1 MFFLDLKYDFEHI
14 TAVMVNISEVIL
26 GSIAQQRVIRS
37 DIFSINALIHFWFPK
52 EPFSKQ
58 LVSS

>member
-1 MFFLDLKYDFEHI
+1 MFFLYLKYDFEHI

-37 DIFSINALIHFWFPK
+37 DIFSINAVRGLYFQVKAHLH
-52 EPFSKQ
+52 SY
-58 LVSS
+58 